1 MDSLEPPPNLPSE
14 GTDRSTGECCR
25 LGSEYPRRSNV
36 LHETEN
42 FFVVPTIGQIGIEG
56 YVLICSKAHRS
67 GLGDVP
73 PSQHEE
79 LEKLLLLTRSV
90 ISSVYDVEA
99 VVFEHGP
106 RTTCQMGGAS
116 VDHAHLHVVPAPV
129 DLMGTILPL
138 LQRELGVGRFFRV
151 ERTEGFHRI
160 REVFM
165 GQKTSYL
172 LFEGADRKRFIVE
185 VNFPIPSQYLRQ
197 IIASELGS
205 PEWDWRRFP
214 HDDSFARSI
223 GRLKGKFQDAT

>member
-1 MDSLEPPPNLPSE
+1 MEAPPSRPSE
-14 GTDRSTGECCR
+14 GTDRNTGECCR

-56 YVLICSKAHRS
+56 YVLICSKNHCP
-67 GLGDVP
+67 GLGDIP

-79 LEKLLLLTRSV
+79 LENLLLLTRSV
-90 ISSVYDVEA
+90 ISSAYQKEV

-106 RTTCQMGGAS
+106 RTACQMGGGC

-129 DLMGTILPL
+129 DLMGTLLPL
-138 LQRELGVGRFFRV
+138 LQMRLGLGHFFRV

-160 REVFM
+160 REVLH
-165 GQKTSYL
+165 GRKTSYL
-172 LFEGADRKRFIVE
+172 LCEEADRQRYVVE
-185 VNFPIPSQYLRQ
+185 MNFPIPSQFLRQ

-214 HDDSFARSI
+214 HDESFARTI
-223 GRLKGKFQDAT
+223 ERLKGKFQDAT